1 MTLKI
6 RAWVTVGRG
15 GQQKAREE
23 AQDPASRSPSQWKA
37 AQGRQGPQELPG
49 CLLWRH
55 SLHPEH
61 CTISRIVRATSGY

>member
-23 AQDPASRSPSQWKA
+23 AQDPVSRPPLPVEGCSGEAGATGA
-37 AQGRQGPQELPG
+37 AWMPAVETQPP
-49 CLLWRH
+49 
-55 SLHPEH
+55 P
-61 CTISRIVRATSGY
+61 